1 MQDLQAS
8 IWCVF
13 SLYSSGE
20 ITKAVLLLAQA
31 YTLACLHGLNRLDDP
46 VPNIPVALRFS
57 SIEEEECRC
66 TLWALFVLDRHIN
79 YLAGRH
85 FVIDDTLW
93 CVNYPLDDRS
103 LQHGI
108 RPVSFALHTLFDS
121 LTDQFHQGPR
131 TFQPWPGGH
140 NSRQTQRP
148 TGSHFDPIGM

>member
-46 VPNIPVALRFS
+46 APNIPVALRFS

-131 TFQPWPGGH
+131 TFQP
-140 NSRQTQRP
+140 
-148 TGSHFDPIGM
+148 